1 VKSLQ
6 FSTPTNVAGAL
17 NAIRSGSTMDAFEAA
32 KWLYKD
38 GRHDRSIRLARKL
51 MEIAN
56 DKRYAVWNR
65 VAAVHAVGSLEP
77 RTWIAPALIAL
88 LADEDE
94 NFKIRGHAAEA
105 LGYYREKSAI
115 PLLRKI
121 LLSRQ
126 RPYLKVDC
134 IFALSKMWEFNDDL
148 KTFDSNARN
157 ALNKFARTQPTGKA
171 GRELK
176 RYMRGIRLGW
186 I

>member
-6 FSTPTNVAGAL
+6 FSIPTNVAGAL
-17 NAIRSGSTMDAFEAA
+17 NAIRSGTTLDAFEAA

-38 GRHDRSIRLARKL
+38 GRHDRSIRLAGKL
-51 MEIAN
+51 MEIAS
-56 DKRYAVWNR
+56 DKRCAVWNR
-65 VAAVHAVGSLEP
+65 IAAVHAVGSLEP
-77 RTWIAPALIAL
+77 RTWIAPGLIAL
-88 LADEDE
+88 LADEQED
-94 NFKIRGHAAEA
+94 FKIRGHAAEA

-121 LLSRQ
+121 LCSRQ

-134 IFALSKMWEFNDDL
+134 IFALSKMWEFSDDL
-148 KTFDSNARN
+148 KTFNPNARK

-176 RYMRGIRLGW
+176 RAMLGIRLGW